1 MYLLDSTHCI
11 MIMSGDISLRRKVE
25 SLADTPM
32 ATCVVVVGELLFG
45 AHKSEQAER
54 NINLVE
60 SLLNSLHIYQVDM
73 KTAKIYGRLKSGI
86 LDRFGLRGRAKRRIA
101 RTERLGFR
109 DNDIWIAAVAKRHDL
124 VIVSGDSDFQRLQS
138 VEDLRVESW

>member
-25 SLADTPM
+25 SLANVPM
-32 ATCVVVVGELLFG
+32 ATCVVVAGELLFG
-45 AHKSEQAER
+45 AYKSEQSER
-54 NINLVE
+54 NIRLVE

-73 KTAKIYGRLKSGI
+73 ETAKIYGRLKSGI
-86 LDRFGLRGRAKRRIA
+86 LDRFGPKGKAQRRIA
-101 RTERLGFR
+101 RIQKLGFR
-109 DNDIWIAAVAKRHDL
+109 DNDIWIAAVAKQHDL
-124 VIVSGDSDFQRLQS
+124 SIVSGDSDFQRLQS